1 MATELEAF
9 RTYNRVKKRHPE
21 VVILVRNGSLYATYK
36 ADAKIVADACGLH
49 LSHRHNNKHSA
60 LCTAFGMYSLYEYL
74 NKIISTGH
82 RLGIT
87 ELD

>member
-36 ADAKIVADACGLH
+36 VDAKIVSDACDLH
-49 LSHRHNNKHSA
+49 LIHRHNNKHSA
-60 LCTAFGMYSLYEYL
+60 LWTTFGTYSLDEYL
-74 NKIISTGH
+74 NKIVSAGH